1 MSSDIIYTSIRLLLF
16 EALLMTLVT
25 YRVTCFCA
33 LRSFFIGD
41 KNACSKEAEQ

>member
-1 MSSDIIYTSIRLLLF
+1 MRFDIIYTSIGLLLV
-16 EALLMTLVT
+16 EALLMTWVT
-25 YRVTCFCA
+25 YGVTCFCA